1 MDTLA
6 NDASNK
12 WQKVMRR
19 VVENGK
25 VKVTLENGEVRR
37 LHRFA
42 LVGKKDRI
50 QLQKNSKV
58 VVYAPKVADNTV
70 VVSPVWKMKRTI
82 SACGKK
88 LIVVV
93 KEIETAKELAEY
105 ESLTQYHYRNNTS
118 ASRRAVLIAKV
129 DNRNDNQD
137 LPSVIGFLEI
147 TSCFLVSVP
156 RKKIL
161 DAPFYDKKRGITWE
175 QWDMETAKE
184 YTNSIAR
191 ISRCVVYPEIRGIGI
206 AGILAEAAKRFATER
221 WHIGGLRPSFLE
233 ITAEMLKYWP
243 FVKKSGFAMVGE
255 TEGNGSRLVK
265 SMGYL
270 LQRKQNNRG
279 FPKGGGG
286 ILTMQRAHATLLEK
300 TMRDRNWSV
309 EDVIKHITR
318 APESLSVKDW
328 VALHGIYRRPKP
340 VYMLG
345 LTKDAQKHLMTKL
358 RENVSCN
365 GNIPQPSHNSAF
377 QIQAK
382 DISINTLCQTE
393 KTFEVR
399 RIQEAFNI
407 VSERL
412 ETNIVQNVNL
422 TINSGEVVLVAGA
435 SGSGKSLLV
444 KALAWHASGQK
455 SKWKLPLGVSSQ
467 ASVEAPPAKVATITS
482 PQGDKSPITLLKE
495 LGVSLKDAMCL
506 LASAGL
512 GEAQLFVRPSK
523 TLSSGQR
530 YRLSIALALAKQP
543 NLLIIDEFCEP
554 LDNYASAAVC
564 RHLRQTIRRDHIAAI
579 VATIGSDRI
588 LAELRPDW
596 ILRLLPNKLHTLEK
610 LK

>member
-1 MDTLA
+1 MNALTNGA
-6 NDASNK
+6 GNK
-12 WQKVMRR
+12 WQKVIRR
-19 VVENGK
+19 VVENGR
-25 VKVTLENGEVRR
+25 VKITLENGEVRR

-42 LVGKKDRI
+42 LVGKEDRV

-58 VVYAPKVADNTV
+58 MVYAPKVADSTV
-70 VVSPVWKMKRTI
+70 VVAPVWKMRRTI
-82 SACGKK
+82 SACEKK

-93 KEIETAKELAEY
+93 KEIETAEELAEY
-105 ESLTQYHYRNNTS
+105 EALTQYHYRNNTS

-147 TSCFLVSVP
+147 SSCFLVSVP

-161 DAPFYDKKRGITWE
+161 DTPFYDQKRGIKWK
-175 QWDMETAKE
+175 QWDIETAKR

-206 AGILAEAAKRFATER
+206 AGILAEAAKRFAAER

-243 FVKKSGFAMVGE
+243 FVKKIGFVKVGE
-255 TEGNGSRLVK
+255 TEGNGNRLVK
-265 SMGYL
+265 SMDYL
-270 LQRKQNNRG
+270 LQRKQSNRG

-300 TMRDRNWSV
+300 TMRDRDWSV

-318 APESLSVKDW
+318 APESLPVKDW
-328 VALHGIYRRPKP
+328 ITLHGIYRRPKP

-345 LTKDAQKHLMTKL
+345 LTDDAQKHLMTKL
-358 RENVSCN
+358 CEDVPCN
-365 GNIPQPSHNSAF
+365 GRMPQSYRNSAF
-377 QIQAK
+377 QVHAK
-382 DISINTLCQTE
+382 NISISTLCQTE

-407 VSERL
+407 VSEKL
-412 ETNIVQNVNL
+412 ESNIVQGVDL
-422 TINSGEVVLVAGA
+422 TVNSGEVVLVTGA
-435 SGSGKSLLV
+435 SGSGKSLLI

-455 SKWKLPLGVSSQ
+455 SKWKLPIGVSSR
-467 ASVEAPPAKVATITS
+467 AGVETPPAKVATITS
-482 PQGDKSPITLLKE
+482 PQRDKSPITLLKE

-564 RHLRQTIRRDHIAAI
+564 RHLRQTIRRDNIAAI
-579 VATIGSDRI
+579 VATIGSDKI
-588 LAELRPDW
+588 MEELRPDW
-596 ILRLLPNKLHTLEK
+596 TLRLLPNNLHTLEK